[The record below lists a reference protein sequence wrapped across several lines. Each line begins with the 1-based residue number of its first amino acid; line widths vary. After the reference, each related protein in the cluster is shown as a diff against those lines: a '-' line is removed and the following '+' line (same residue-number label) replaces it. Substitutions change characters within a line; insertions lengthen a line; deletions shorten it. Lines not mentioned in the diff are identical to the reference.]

1 LTIFYLLLFDYQ
13 SAPMN
18 RGCQVKGFY
27 MNKKDSQI
35 LIIITCVFLVVATYF
50 FIRPK
55 QPVEAD
61 SGYRMV
67 MGTIAHIIAVAPDAH
82 TANKSI
88 EAAFEQFR
96 NIETLMSYHKDDS
109 ELANVN
115 RNAYKSPVKVSPQT
129 FEVIQKAI
137 EFSSLSDGAFDI
149 TVGPLMDLW
158 RSAAEANAV
167 PDDAKL
173 AESRA
178 KVGYEKLILD
188 ANEKTVRFAV
198 EGMKLDLGGIAKG
211 YAIDKAVEAMQTCGS
226 TGGMVDVGGNIR
238 CFGRPPKGKTHWLI
252 GLQDPDVK
260 SEIRNLKS
268 EIPIGMSSEPL
279 LVLKLTNAAV
289 ATSGHYRRFALI
301 QGKKYS
307 HIIDT
312 KTGSGSDKLASV
324 TIIAKDA
331 ITADALSTAVTIM
344 GAEKGLALIEKLPET
359 EAILIPAL
367 PKLTLLKTR
376 GVEKYIK

>member
-1 LTIFYLLLFDYQ
+1 
-13 SAPMN
+13 
-18 RGCQVKGFY
+18 
-27 MNKKDSQI
+27 MNKKDSRV
-35 LIIITCVFLVVATYF
+35 LIIITCVFLVVAAYF
-50 FIRPK
+50 FIRHK

-67 MGTIAHIIAVAPDAH
+67 MGTIAHIIAVAPDQR

-88 EAAFEQFR
+88 EASFQQLY
-96 NIETLMSYHKDDS
+96 NIETLMSYHRDDS
-109 ELANVN
+109 ELANIN
-115 RNAYKSPVKVSPQT
+115 RNAYKTSVKVSPQT

-173 AESRA
+173 AEVRA
-178 KVGYEKLILD
+178 KVGCEKVVLD
-188 ANEKTVRFAV
+188 ANQMSIQFAV

-211 YAIDKAVEAMQTCGS
+211 YAIDKAVEAMRNYGAV
-226 TGGMVDVGGNIR
+226 GGMVDVGGNIR
-238 CFGRPPKGKTHWLI
+238 CFGTPPKGKTHWLI

-260 SEIRNLKS
+260 SEIRNLSDDSQDPKF

-324 TIIAKDA
+324 TVIAKDA
-331 ITADALSTAVTIM
+331 ITADALSTAVTVL
-344 GAEKGLALIEKLPET
+344 GAEKGLALVKKLPET
-359 EAILIPAL
+359 EAILINSP
-367 PKLTLLKTR
+367 PKYEITKTA

>member
-27 MNKKDSQI
+27 MNKKDSRI
-35 LIIITCVFLVVATYF
+35 LIIITCVFLVVAAYF

-67 MGTIAHIIAVAPDAH
+67 MGTIAHIIAVAPDQR

-88 EAAFEQFR
+88 EASFQQLY
-96 NIETLMSYHKDDS
+96 NIETLMSYHRDDS

-129 FEVIQKAI
+129 FEVVQKAI
-137 EFSSLSDGAFDI
+137 EFSSFSDGAFDI

-173 AESRA
+173 AEVRA
-178 KVGYEKLILD
+178 KVGYEKVILD
-188 ANEKTVRFAV
+188 ANQMSIQFAV

-211 YAIDKAVEAMQTCGS
+211 YAIDKAVEAMQNCGATS
-226 TGGMVDVGGNIR
+226 GLVDVGGNIR
-238 CFGRPPKGKTHWLI
+238 CFGTPPKGKTHWLI
-252 GLQDPDVK
+252 GLQDPNVK
-260 SEIRNLKS
+260 SEIRFEMDK
-268 EIPIGMSSEPL
+268 PL
-279 LVLKLTNAAV
+279 LKLKLNNAAV

-301 QGKKYS
+301 QGKRYS
-307 HIIDT
+307 HIIDPE
-312 KTGSGSDKLASV
+312 TGSSSDKLASA

-331 ITADALSTAVTIM
+331 ITADALSKVIVL

-359 EAILIPAL
+359 EAILITSP
-367 PKLTLLKTR
+367 PEYKLIKTS

>member
-1 LTIFYLLLFDYQ
+1 M
-13 SAPMN
+13 S
-18 RGCQVKGFY
+18 
-27 MNKKDSQI
+27 KKESQI

-50 FIRPK
+50 FISRK

-61 SGYRMV
+61 SGYRPV
-67 MGTIAHIIAVAPDAH
+67 MGTFAHIIAVAPDRR

-88 EAAFEQFR
+88 EAAFKQLH
-96 NIETLMSYHKDDS
+96 NIETLMSYHRDDS

-115 RNAYKSPVKVSPQT
+115 RNAYKAPVKIGSQT
-129 FEVIQKAI
+129 FEVLQKAV
-137 EFSSLSDGAFDI
+137 EFSKLSDGAFDV

-158 RSAAEANAV
+158 HQAAEANAV

-173 AESRA
+173 AEARA
-178 KVGYEKLILD
+178 KVGYQKLILD

-211 YAIDKAVEAMQTCGS
+211 YAIDKAVEAMQTCGAI
-226 TGGMVDVGGNIR
+226 GGMVDVGGNIR

-252 GLQDPDVK
+252 GLQDPNVK
-260 SEIRNLKS
+260 SEIRNPKS
-268 EIPIGMSSEPL
+268 EIPIETGEPL
-279 LVLKLTNAAV
+279 LILKLNDAAV

-312 KTGSGSDKLASV
+312 KTGSSSDRLASV

-331 ITADALSTAVTIM
+331 ITTDALSTAVSIM

-359 EAILIPAL
+359 EAILITSP
-367 PKLTLLKTR
+367 PKYEIVKTA
-376 GVEKYIK
+376 GVERYIK

>member
-1 LTIFYLLLFDYQ
+1 
-13 SAPMN
+13 
-18 RGCQVKGFY
+18 
-27 MNKKDSQI
+27 MNKKESQI
-35 LIIITCVFLVVATYF
+35 LIITICVFLVVATYF
-50 FIRPK
+50 FFSHK
-55 QPVEAD
+55 QLVEAD
-61 SGYRMV
+61 SGYRPV
-67 MGTIAHIIAVAPDAH
+67 MGTITHITAIAPDQH

-88 EAAFEQFR
+88 EVSFQQLC
-96 NIETLMSYHKDDS
+96 NIETLMSYHRDNS

-115 RNAYKSPVKVSPQT
+115 HNAYKSPVKVSPQT

-137 EFSSLSDGAFDI
+137 EFSKLSDGAFDI

-167 PDDAKL
+167 PTDAEL
-173 AESRA
+173 AEVRA
-178 KVGYEKLILD
+178 KVGYQKLILD
-188 ANEKTVRFAV
+188 ANNKTIQFAV

-252 GLQDPDVK
+252 GLQDPNVINDNIV
-260 SEIRNLKS
+260 
-268 EIPIGMSSEPL
+268 IPAQAGIQTGAPL
-279 LVLKLTNAAV
+279 LVLKFTDAAV

-312 KTGSGSDKLASV
+312 KTGSSSDKLASV

-331 ITADALSTAVTIM
+331 TTADALSTAVIVL
-344 GAEKGLALIEKLPET
+344 GAEKGLALIKKTPQT
-359 EAILIPAL
+359 EAILITSP
-367 PKLTLLKTR
+367 PEYKLVRTS